1 MVLYDYKTQPIDYVL
16 SVGIDFGFHLR
27 CLLRASL
34 ELLVDRWIHLF
45 TAIVAAIIVV
55 VIKESIAIELAGTTI
70 KDSGEGAAV
79 ASEAIVPV
87 SAKPAEVEL
96 AIRPSST
103 FAAKLKEEA
112 TA

>member
-16 SVGIDFGFHLR
+16 SVGIDFGFR
-27 CLLRASL
+27 RRFPPQASL
-34 ELLVDRWIHLF
+34 KLLVDRWIHLF

-55 VIKESIAIELAGTTI
+55 VIKAAIAIELAGTTI
-70 KDSGEGAAV
+70 EDSGEGAAV

-96 AIRPSST
+96 AIRPSSIS
-103 FAAKLKEEA
+103 AAKLKEVV
-112 TA
+112 TV